1 MERRR
6 RSSSNSMLVPYAHR
20 QLAVVPHGWDVEEVP
35 RTDGSRSD
43 RYYYEPGSGRKFR
56 SVREVH
62 RYLNGE
68 PNRSFRSNTR
78 MRMRM
83 RMRMPLHR
91 SGRCRYRRMLV
102 SDGKLLRVDNE
113 GSKSYL
119 AVVREAPGILP
130 DGWVVEEVP
139 RKYMNWP
146 DKYYYEPE
154 TGVKF
159 RSLIAVEAHLAELDE
174 DAPLSKTLEGIME
187 NKPLA
192 QAFKMENHKT
202 YTRRKKDTTQAK
214 SQASSFIEP
223 PMKVT
228 WVLANAQGDSWNPFI
243 SEALVPDAV
252 KNQWTTRFTL
262 FMKDGT
268 HSY

>member
-1 MERRR
+1 MERRQHR
-6 RSSSNSMLVPYAHR
+6 PQSSSMLVPYAHR
-20 QLAVVPHGWDVEEVP
+20 QLAVVPCGWDVEEVL
-35 RTDGSRSD
+35 RTDGTRSD

-68 PNRSFRSNTR
+68 PNRSFRSKTR
-78 MRMRM
+78 MLR
-83 RMRMPLHR
+83 PLQR
-91 SGRCRYRRMLV
+91 SGRCGYRRMMV
-102 SDGKLLRVDNE
+102 SGGKLLRLDNE
-113 GSKSYL
+113 GSKNHL

-146 DKYYYEPE
+146 DKYYYEPQ

-174 DAPLSKTLEGIME
+174 DAPLSKTLEEIME

-192 QAFKMENHKT
+192 QAFKLETHKS
-202 YTRRKKDTTQAK
+202 YTRRKKNTTQAK

-223 PMKVT
+223 PIKVT

-252 KNQWTTRFTL
+252 KEQWTTRFML

-268 HSY
+268 CSY